1 VCVHV
6 CVLENELGREERER
20 VGRKEGRRE
29 GKEGRRGGDR
39 KGRRKGKRGWEV
51 RMEGGR
57 E

>member
-20 VGRKEGRRE
+20 VGRKEGRRK